1 MFKTLLK
8 IITLGALAVLATAC
22 VPSTPA
28 LTSTPLATLPLPTAT
43 AVPPTAVPTVQATT
57 AASGPDSLFPPITAD
72 EWQIGPADAR
82 VTILEYSDFQCPF
95 CQKIAPVLAQVT
107 EKYPNDVRVVF
118 RHFPLPIH
126 DKAVLAAEASEA
138 AGAQGKFWEFHDF
151 IFERQNEWAVISP
164 ADFRL
169 KLNEYAELLE
179 LDVEQFGAD
188 LDGGKF
194 TAKVAKALEA
204 ASTIGG
210 QGLPYTPFIL
220 INDQPLDGNTPQEF
234 WVFDAIVKLELLKEH
249 QFTRAEQVID
259 PLKKYTATLTT
270 TKGEVVI
277 ELYAEQ
283 TPLTVNSFVFL
294 AQNGWF
300 DNIQFHRVLPGFVAQ
315 TGDPTGTG
323 FGGPGYYVKNEIV
336 PELKFDTA
344 GVVGMANSGPDT
356 NGSQFFITYAATPSL
371 DSKYTVFGRVI
382 SGMEVVLALTP
393 RDPAVQPNA
402 PEGDKILSVTIEEK

>member
-1 MFKTLLK
+1 MRKQFLQVLMPS
-8 IITLGALAVLATAC
+8 VLALMVAC
-22 VPSTPA
+22 APSTPA
-28 LTSTPLATLPLPTAT
+28 PAPTLTPAPPTATAIPPTATPAPQPTAT
-43 AVPPTAVPTVQATT
+43 AV
-57 AASGPDSLFPPITAD
+57 SGPDSLFPPITAE

-82 VTILEYSDFQCPF
+82 ITIIEYSDFQCPF
-95 CQKIAPVLAQVT
+95 CQKIAPVLAQVA
-107 EKYPNDVRVVF
+107 EKYPQDVRVVF

-126 DKAVLAAEASEA
+126 DKAMLAAEAAEA
-138 AGAQGKFWEFHDF
+138 AGAQGKFWEMHDLL
-151 IFERQNEWAVISP
+151 FERQAEWAIISP

-169 KLNEYAELLE
+169 KLSEYAQLLE
-179 LDVEQFGAD
+179 LDVEQFNAD
-188 LDGGKF
+188 LDTDRFMG
-194 TAKVAKALEA
+194 KVAAAFEA

-249 QFTRAEQVID
+249 QFTQAEQVID
-259 PLKKYTATLTT
+259 PLKQYTATLKT
-270 TKGEVVI
+270 TKGDVVI

-300 DNIQFHRVLPGFVAQ
+300 DNVQFHRVLPGFVAQ

-323 FGGPGYYVKNEIV
+323 FGGPGYYIKNEIV
-336 PELKFDTA
+336 PELKFDSA

-356 NGSQFFITYAATPSL
+356 NGSQFFITYAATPNL
-371 DSKYTVFGRVI
+371 DGKYTIFGRVLT
-382 SGMEVVLALTP
+382 GMEVVEALTP
-393 RDPAVQPNA
+393 RDPAVEPAA
-402 PEGDKILSVTIEEK
+402 PEGDKILSVIIDEK